1 MGLAASQAR
10 LLTITSRKAD
20 CEFQSMRY
28 SHQKIALSRNM
39 NDISNEYQNALEQTK
54 LIYDYYGTGDAS
66 NPLTYGLMMTPSEL
80 NGHMPILT
88 TDGSGKTVLNTQ
100 YAAAA
105 RAAGIPQEGLGCLP
119 STTIRN
125 KFIQSMADAG
135 LITPETALTFQ
146 GIPYAQEMG
155 VGTTDLVTTV
165 TEKMT
170 LADMLDEYIA
180 SGNATLTTLTHDSV
194 LAEMGSY
201 DWGAVH
207 IYDTTVSKSSQA
219 AYDGSLSIKDLI
231 SGDIVLVT
239 GCEGG
244 TSGAVAGKFQ
254 NLSIYEWIYEELAK
268 MLSVSGNQEIAGAIQ
283 YAESMT
289 RELWTQS
296 FNNIKSLEAA
306 TDEGDQV
313 MLANSTAQRG
323 YAEGFV
329 EFFGA
334 KQDGSVSTSDWFGPY
349 ALDRRGNLWNWKP
362 VDYAAIDLSN
372 FADAYLTY
380 FAQYMQGGERLSD
393 YNIDE
398 AGRNVSSS
406 NIIDINDE
414 NFYFDVEVE
423 SGINTDQALQS
434 GFYDAMFNQICQNGW
449 VENANV
455 DDKNYLQEMLQNGML
470 FIATCSE
477 DGHYYQGN
485 YSTNTFIKEIVDE
498 EAIARAEAKYNAEKQ
513 KINSK
518 EEVIDMKMKNLDTEI
533 SSLTTEYDT
542 VKSLLSKNI
551 EKSFKRY
558 DA

>member
-125 KFIQSMADAG
+125 KFIQGMADAG
-135 LITPETALTFQ
+135 LITPEVAATFQ
-146 GIPYAQEMG
+146 GIPYAQTMG
-155 VGTTDLVTTV
+155 VGSTDLVTTV

-170 LADMLDEYIA
+170 F
-180 SGNATLTTLTHDSV
+180 
-194 LAEMGSY
+194 
-201 DWGAVH
+201 
-207 IYDTTVSKSSQA
+207 
-219 AYDGSLSIKDLI
+219 KDLLDHYKQNGNVQLYDLQ
-231 SGDIVLVT
+231 SGTLNSTFGITSNAVLYNGDKNSTHIGNSNCTIVDIIENDYQYILWQDGNDDFYNTVVPAI
-239 GCEGG
+239 
-244 TSGAVAGKFQ
+244 TSTANPGNVWDWMF
-254 NLSIYEWIYEELAK
+254 EELAN
-268 MLSVSGNQEIAGAIQ
+268 MLNVTGNAQIAGAIS
-283 YAESMT
+283 YAEAMT
-289 RELWTQS
+289 RQILDS
-296 FNNIKSLEAA
+296 NNGYTEFKGSIHKNRPS
-306 TDEGDQV
+306 V
-313 MLANSTAQRG
+313 MNSDHTTMHEQWWDFLG
-323 YAEGFV
+323 GSQGAE
-329 EFFGA
+329 
-334 KQDGSVSTSDWFGPY
+334 VSTSDYIGAIRVEAEWGAFQWDP
-349 ALDRRGNLWNWKP
+349 D
-362 VDYAAIDLSN
+362 DYASIDISN
-372 FADAYLTY
+372 IAKTYLTY
-380 FAQYMQGGERLSD
+380 FAQYMEGGSRYSE
-393 YNIDE
+393 YKIDE
-398 AGRNVSSS
+398 SGKKVANS
-406 NIIDINDE
+406 NFLELDDE
-414 NFYFDVEVE
+414 TFLFDVIVDV
-423 SGINTDQALQS
+423 GVNTDQGLQS

-477 DGHYYQGN
+477 DGFYYQGN